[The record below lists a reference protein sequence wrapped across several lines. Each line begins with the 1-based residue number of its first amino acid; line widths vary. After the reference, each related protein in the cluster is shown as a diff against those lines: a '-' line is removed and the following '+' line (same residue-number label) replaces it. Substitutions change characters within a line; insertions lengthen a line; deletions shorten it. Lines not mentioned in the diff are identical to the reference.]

1 MHRSQADEWV
11 YYVAEIGH
19 ELRTPLNIIKGFA
32 ELLDREVVGDLNP
45 KQRIYTKKIMKESDA
60 LLETINQLLDWAR
73 ISSNQLDLTVLPTDL
88 YLLGLEIQGQF
99 ELRVQDTEVQLV
111 NEIPR
116 GTQVKLDPN
125 KFRQV
130 LVNIVDNAFKF
141 TPPGGVITLSVRD
154 SAEGLYLDI
163 QDTGVGMNPDQLLH
177 IFKAFDT
184 ASENVEKEGHGA
196 GLGLWIAKSIVEAH
210 GGQLTATS
218 TLGQGSTFSIYLP
231 KEAEIS

>member
-1 MHRSQADEWV
+1 MYKSKANEWV

-32 ELLDREVVGDLNP
+32 ELLDREVAGDLNP
-45 KQRIYTKKIMKESDA
+45 KQRIYTKKIMRESDA

-73 ISSNQLDLTVLPTDL
+73 ISSDQLDLAVVSTDL
-88 YLLGLEIQGQF
+88 YLMGLEIQGQF
-99 ELRVQDTEVQLV
+99 ELRMQDTGVQLI
-111 NEIPR
+111 NDIPR
-116 GTQVKLDPN
+116 DTQVEVDPN

-141 TPPGGVITLSVRD
+141 TPPGGLIKLAVRD
-154 SAEGLYLDI
+154 LAEAIYLDI
-163 QDTGVGMNPDQLLH
+163 QDTGSGMTPDQLGH

-184 ASENVEKEGHGA
+184 ASKNVEKEGHGA

-218 TLGQGSTFSIYLP
+218 VLGDGSTFTIYLP
-231 KEAEIS
+231 KEAEIL